1 MVNDHTNTALI
12 QCLCGALAAGTALS
26 PWGAVLGWGEGAS
39 AQQGLEPGVTP
50 VPTRPQCRGRWGM
63 AQP

>member
-1 MVNDHTNTALI
+1 MTTDTALL
-12 QCLCGALAAGTALS
+12 QRPCGALAAGTALF
-26 PWGAVLGWGEGAS
+26 PWGAESGWGEGA
-39 AQQGLEPGVTP
+39 AGQQGREPGVTP